1 MTDEQMRQTA
11 AGIMIV
17 VTLLVAIMFAV
28 AAMWPASAHDH
39 NRPELDSWYPT
50 LKSGR
55 GPCCDGPGVDAKFL
69 ADKDWES
76 RDGHYRVRLDGKWID
91 VPDEAVLKEPNKDGR
106 TLVWPMKYM
115 DGSTHIR
122 CFIPGSM
129 I

>member
-1 MTDEQMRQTA
+1 MLRA
-11 AGIMIV
+11 LWLIIV
-17 VTLLVAIMFAV
+17 GSILVVATVVGLLAV
-28 AAMWPASAHDH
+28 AFAHDH
-39 NRPELDSWYPT
+39 NRPGLNDWYT
-50 LKSGR
+50 GLKSGR

-76 RDGHYRVRLDGKWID
+76 RDGHYRVRIDGEWID

-106 TLVWPMKYM
+106 TLVWPMKYL
-115 DGSTHIR
+115 DGSTQIR